1 MVETDLPFQDVE
13 VAMTRDSFS
22 LSPLPLAFRHT
33 LEAEERSQLLAEL
46 VEAITGHVHEVSTFP
61 PFSTKHLLPSPP
73 SPSSP
78 LTVSPLHSLSL
89 LPPSSAG
96 CEA

>member
-1 MVETDLPFQDVE
+1 MQCNMVETDSPFQDVE
-13 VAMTRDSFS
+13 VAMMPSLS

-46 VEAITGHVHEVSTFP
+46 VEAITGHVHEVSTFLYQVP
-61 PFSTKHLLPSPP
+61 PP
-73 SPSSP
+73 SHSLPPP
-78 LTVSPLHSLSL
+78 LTLSP
-89 LPPSSAG
+89 SAG